1 MCLSLT
7 EMTMNRAARSR
18 SVSAFFTDDGRRED
32 SMRERQA
39 LSVTQV
45 NLYIKEIMNRDDVLT
60 DVLVKG
66 ELSNF
71 KAHSS
76 GHMYMSLKDET
87 GVMRAVMF
95 RSSAAKLNFKPQNG
109 MKVVAHGRVT
119 VYERDGQ
126 YQLYIDHMQQDGIG
140 DLYVAFEQLKNK
152 LGAEGLFDPAHKK
165 PLPKYPKRVGV
176 VTAPT
181 GAAIRDIINVLT
193 RRFSYSDVVLYP
205 VLVQGENA
213 AQSIVSAIRY
223 MNETHGADV
232 LIVGRGGGSIEDLWA
247 FNEEIVARAIYD
259 SEIPIISAVGH
270 EIDFTIADFAADLRA
285 PTPSA
290 AAELAVPA
298 QSELSEK
305 FHNVYVRLYGQVQ
318 RMLER
323 KELEL
328 KRFRE
333 RPVLLNPTVKLEEQ
347 QIYIDRLRQDFI
359 TRAERVMEQK
369 KKELGILASKLDGL
383 SPLGTLSRG
392 YAVAK
397 GADGRVVRS
406 AKQVNIGDEMTV
418 LLEDGAVKTQVLEC
432 ETGGILT
439 KKA

>member
-1 MCLSLT
+1 
-7 EMTMNRAARSR
+7 
-18 SVSAFFTDDGRRED
+18 
-32 SMRERQA
+32 MRERQA

-45 NLYIKEIMNRDDVLT
+45 NLYIKEVMNRDDVLT

-152 LGAEGLFDPAHKK
+152 LSAEGLFDPAHKK

-333 RPVLLNPTVKLEEQ
+333 RPALLNPTVKLEEQ

-439 KKA
+439 EKA

>member
-1 MCLSLT
+1 
-7 EMTMNRAARSR
+7 
-18 SVSAFFTDDGRRED
+18 
-32 SMRERQA
+32 MRERQA

-45 NLYIKEIMNRDDVLT
+45 NLYIKEVMNRDDVLT

-152 LGAEGLFDPAHKK
+152 LSAEGLFDPAHKK
-165 PLPKYPKRVGV
+165 PLPKYPRRVGV

-333 RPVLLNPTVKLEEQ
+333 RPALLNPTVKLEEQ

-369 KKELGILASKLDGL
+369 KKELGILASKLNGL

-418 LLEDGAVKTQVLEC
+418 LLEDGTVKTRVLEC

-439 KKA
+439 EKA

>member
-1 MCLSLT
+1 
-7 EMTMNRAARSR
+7 
-18 SVSAFFTDDGRRED
+18 
-32 SMRERQA
+32 MRERQA

-45 NLYIKEIMNRDDVLT
+45 NLYIKEVMNRDDVLT

-152 LGAEGLFDPAHKK
+152 LSAEGLFDPAHKK

-333 RPVLLNPTVKLEEQ
+333 RPALLNPTVKLEEQ

-397 GADGRVVRS
+397 GTDGRVVRS

-418 LLEDGAVKTQVLEC
+418 LLEDGTVKTRVLEC

-439 KKA
+439 EKA

>member
-1 MCLSLT
+1 
-7 EMTMNRAARSR
+7 
-18 SVSAFFTDDGRRED
+18 
-32 SMRERQA
+32 MRERQA

-152 LGAEGLFDPAHKK
+152 LSAEGLFDPAHKK

-369 KKELGILASKLDGL
+369 KKEFGILASKLDGL

>member
-1 MCLSLT
+1 
-7 EMTMNRAARSR
+7 
-18 SVSAFFTDDGRRED
+18 
-32 SMRERQA
+32 MRERQA

-45 NLYIKEIMNRDDVLT
+45 NLYIKEVMNRDDVLT

-152 LGAEGLFDPAHKK
+152 LSAEGLFDPAHKK

-333 RPVLLNPTVKLEEQ
+333 RPALLNPTVKLEEQ

-418 LLEDGAVKTQVLEC
+418 LLEDGTVKTQVLEC

-439 KKA
+439 EKA